1 MEIGV
6 STVDSNTLNGRY
18 GDEVFAHERS
28 DERDRLDALTRSLD
42 EITFARLDAL
52 PIRPD
57 SRCLD
62 IGAGTGTVSVSLADR
77 AASGH
82 VIALDR
88 STALL
93 DPHARE
99 NLEVMEADI
108 TTVEFPP
115 GSFDVI
121 HARLVLQH
129 LPERAEVIR
138 RAVSWLAPG
147 GWILLGEGVDPLS
160 ATSPHSLYRRLMA
173 GFVDAL
179 HRSMGTDMTCGRTYP
194 AVLAEH
200 GMVNIGM
207 DVHVPQVSGGSPT
220 ADFFRLSCGQLRE
233 VIVATGHL
241 DDDEFDAAMALLDD
255 PAFIDLATGMI
266 SVWGQRG

>member
-1 MEIGV
+1 M
-6 STVDSNTLNGRY
+6 VDTSTLNGRY

-42 EITFARLDAL
+42 EISFARLDTL

-62 IGAGTGTVSVSLADR
+62 IGAGTGTVAASLADR

-88 STALL
+88 SIALL
-93 DPHARE
+93 DPNARE
-99 NLEVMEADI
+99 NLEVVEADI
-108 TTVEFPP
+108 TTAEFPP

-129 LPERAEVIR
+129 LSDREEVIG

-147 GWILLGEGVDPLS
+147 GWILLSEGIDPFS
-160 ATSPHSLYRRLMA
+160 ATSPNDLYSRLMA

-179 HRSMGTDMTCGRTYP
+179 YRTMGTDMNCARSYP

-200 GMVNIGM
+200 GIVNIGI
-207 DVHVPQVSGGSPT
+207 DAHVPPVSGGSPT
-220 ADFFRLSCGQLRE
+220 AEFFRLSCGQLRE
-233 VIVATGHL
+233 VIVSAGHL
-241 DDDEFDAAMALLDD
+241 DNDEFDAAMALLDD
-255 PAFIDLATGMI
+255 PTFVDLATGMM